1 MKIEMMMIEYRCI
14 GVDNYNDNVSYD
26 DLDVT
31 DVLMMIVMMTMMVII
46 MIMTVY
52 RWCLNY

>member
-1 MKIEMMMIEYRCI
+1 MMKIEMMMIEYRCI

-52 RWCLNY
+52 R